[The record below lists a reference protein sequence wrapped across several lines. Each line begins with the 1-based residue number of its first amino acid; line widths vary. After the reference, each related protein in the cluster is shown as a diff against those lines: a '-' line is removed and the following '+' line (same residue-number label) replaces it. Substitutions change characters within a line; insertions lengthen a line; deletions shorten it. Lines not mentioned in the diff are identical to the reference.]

1 MTFLGGGAPDAFTP
15 SRNFHLPFLH
25 HIRDKKKKKVEEEV
39 KIQKNITKL
48 LVSFQ

>member
-25 HIRDKKKKKVEEEV
+25 HIRDKKRSGRRSQNLKKK
-39 KIQKNITKL
+39 KKKT
-48 LVSFQ
+48 SPSY

>member
-25 HIRDKKKKKVEEEV
+25 HIQDKKKKKW
-39 KIQKNITKL
+39 KKKSKLKKNITKL